1 MSNEEQVYKG
11 KKVVIKTDSAGS
23 KLYVDG
29 TFVETTLD
37 SSGKY
42 WSNRIP
48 YASFSSLRELGR
60 ALIDKLS

>member
-1 MSNEEQVYKG
+1 MSEEKNYKG
-11 KKVVIKTDSAGS
+11 KKIVIKTDSTGS

-29 TFVETTLD
+29 TFIETTLD

-48 YASFSSLRELGR
+48 YASFSSLMDLGR
-60 ALIDKLS
+60 TLIDKLS